1 MARRGRSIGTVGDAY
16 VPVPFKELFQSNLQR
31 QRAFDAAED
40 DITDIE
46 SMLGTAGGT
55 AGDQEYIRDLGT
67 AFTSEFQQALENTGG
82 NLIETSSFLRNQLGK
97 ITQAGSIIDSNR
109 EAKQKFYEEV
119 DKSDLD
125 PAVADYLK
133 MQSDLQFDSMG
144 GSRARASYTGMPFV
158 DLNAKEVRDQ
168 LLALG
173 AKVPEEVN
181 IEGVYDLYN
190 AGGKNIYDIQNRID
204 SIANGTDPEYAPEE
218 VQEYINSLPQGW
230 DVPDPNINGGLP
242 IFSME
247 KTKRKN
253 KFKIANALGAL
264 AVQDP
269 RMMQYFQQGAMAN
282 NALYPDQP
290 TDAQKGFETMLMGV
304 SELLD
309 IPEQLVTK
317 SFPKVGPTS
326 DGSDDGDPPKAP
338 SSFKTNT
345 PPITQYPLFDNLTTN
360 SSADMKN
367 EIMSM
372 NISDAD
378 KFFYNSLIDVARKGT
393 DEGEEINFTNQLRN
407 AANALEVEGKGNNN
421 YNSLFEEYFLK
432 EDGSVNMERIDFPW
446 YANPY
451 AWIDDAIKGKTSS
464 FSESN
469 DLTYDLR
476 RLQNRLASTN
486 NVLLDAR
493 ETAQGSF
500 KDNIE
505 NMRNR
510 IDQQVELITVDDTK
524 AAKENTLALN
534 ILTSPDLNEGGV
546 FREEAGKFEKRENI
560 GAISNALISG
570 FEKYPVKINGEEYRG
585 VQIKAKGTGPNA
597 PFLTYRV
604 RIPEAQFQSSL
615 VNSGIMKDFNPDY
628 KEYTGID
635 KDQIRN
641 IAQAP
646 DGAIVMLPQM
656 EAIFNEQL
664 DMYLNEQ
671 GLDLL
676 NREFEAYIE
685 RVPGAEPYKI
695 RFAARMQRGTEGGN
709 TSSFETLG
717 DGTYATEQAAGYA
730 INGLIDAII
739 EDYGLHL
746 KEEYKEQK

>member
-1 MARRGRSIGTVGDAY
+1 MARRGRSIGIVGDAY
-16 VPVPFKELFQSNLQR
+16 VPVPFKEIFQSNLQR

-46 SMLGTAGGT
+46 SMLGTTGGT
-55 AGDQEYIRDLGT
+55 AGDQEYARDLGT

-109 EAKQKFYEEV
+109 QAKQKFYEEV

-133 MQSDLQFDSMG
+133 MQSDLQFDTMG

-158 DLNAKEVRDQ
+158 DLNAKDVRDQ
-168 LLALG
+168 LLTLG
-173 AKVPEEVN
+173 AKVPEDIQ

-190 AGGKNIYDIQNRID
+190 AAGDNIYDIQNMIN
-204 SIANGTDPEYAPEE
+204 SISDPEQREE
-218 VQEYINSLPQGW
+218 FINGLYPGW
-230 DVPDPNINGGLP
+230 DQPDSNINGGLP

-253 KFKIANALGAL
+253 KIKIANAIGAL

-304 SELLD
+304 SDLID

-326 DGSDDGDPPKAP
+326 SGESDDKDEGTVP
-338 SSFKTNT
+338 SSFKTST
-345 PPITQYPLFDNLTTN
+345 PPITQYPVFDNVKTT

-372 NISDAD
+372 NMSDAD
-378 KFFYNSLIDVARKGT
+378 KYFYNSLVDVAREGT
-393 DEGEEINFTNQLRN
+393 NEGVKIDFTEQLRN
-407 AANALEVEGKGNNN
+407 AAN
-421 YNSLFEEYFLK
+421 SPLFEEYFLK
-432 EDGSVNMERIDFPW
+432 EDGTVDIEKIDTNDLFGIPII
-446 YANPY
+446 PG
-451 AWIDDAIKGKTSS
+451 WIGKETQGKTENRAGD
-464 FSESN
+464 FRLRNEVLELKERLSN
-469 DLTYDLR
+469 SYDDLLKGVQT
-476 RLQNRLASTN
+476 
-486 NVLLDAR
+486 
-493 ETAQGSF
+493 EQGSF
-500 KDNIE
+500 TDNIE
-505 NMRNR
+505 NMRNK
-510 IDQQVELITVDDTK
+510 IDQQVELLTVDDTK
-524 AAKENTLALN
+524 AGKENTLALN
-534 ILTSPDLNEGGV
+534 ILTSPDLNAGGV
-546 FREEAGKFEKRENI
+546 FREEAGKFEKKENI

-570 FEKYPVKINGEEYRG
+570 IEKYPVKVDGEEYRG
-585 VQIKAKGTGPNA
+585 IQLKAKGTGTNA
-597 PFLTYRV
+597 PMLTYRV
-604 RIPEAQFQSSL
+604 RMPEAQYQSSL

-628 KEYTGID
+628 QEYKGVD

-646 DGAIVMLPQM
+646 DGAKVMLPQT
-656 EAIFNEQL
+656 EAVFNQEL

-671 GLDLL
+671 GLDMTD
-676 NREFEAYIE
+676 REFKAFIE
-685 RVPGAEPYKI
+685 RKAGAEPYNLQI
-695 RFAARMQRGTEGGN
+695 GVRIGGDN
-709 TSSFETLG
+709 PFVYKTDDMMYE
-717 DGTYATEQAAGYA
+717 TEQSAGYA
-730 INGLIDAII
+730 INNVIDGIMK
-739 EDYGLHL
+739 DYNLHL
-746 KEEYKEQK
+746 IESYSKEK